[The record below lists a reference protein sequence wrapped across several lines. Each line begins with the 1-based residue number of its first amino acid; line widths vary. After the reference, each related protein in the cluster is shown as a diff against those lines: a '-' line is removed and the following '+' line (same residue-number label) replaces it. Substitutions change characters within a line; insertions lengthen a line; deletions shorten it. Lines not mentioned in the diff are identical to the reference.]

1 MAGAAGSQEMT
12 LPALPPSFA
21 TTRTELQRVATH
33 VLARRRAD
41 LCGKFGLRATPGGI
55 GAPACGPEH
64 EVVRIA
70 GVSLVHEVTG
80 AEARTTTLDLTDASL
95 ADAAVLVGV
104 DLGAAFDAGHD
115 TPPVGDPDAPLA
127 IDPAA
132 ATALAEWFAYGWSV
146 IDAAVASLAAD
157 AAPSVLQLW
166 PEHFDAGC
174 DIGVGPERRANLGA
188 SPGDAGIDVP
198 YLYVGP
204 WDDARPGDATYWNA
218 PFGAV
223 LEYGELRAADDAV
236 ATGVEFL
243 RRGIELLA
251 S

>member
-1 MAGAAGSQEMT
+1 MT
-12 LPALPPSFA
+12 LRAIPESFE

-33 VLARRRAD
+33 VLARRRSD
-41 LCGKFGLRATPGGI
+41 LCGKFGLRATPGGF
-55 GAPACGPEH
+55 GTPACGPEH

-70 GVSLVHEVTG
+70 GTSLVREVTG
-80 AEARTTTLDLTDASL
+80 AEGHTATLDLVGATL

-104 DLGAAFDAGHD
+104 DLTAAFEAGHD
-115 TPPVGDPDAPLA
+115 TPPVGDPAAPLD

-132 ATALAEWFAYGWSV
+132 ATVLAEWYAYGWAV

-174 DIGVGPERRANLGA
+174 DVAVGPDRRANLGA
-188 SPGDAGIDVP
+188 SPGDAGISVP

-204 WDDARPGDATYWNA
+204 WDDARPGDPAYWNA

-223 LEYGELRAADDAV
+223 LEATELLTVDDPV
-236 ATGVEFL
+236 ARGVTFF
-243 RRGIELLA
+243 RRGIELLG